1 MGDWKKCL
9 KERSIFYVK
18 RVTVCKEAIPPQAM
32 INNLEMDEAPFE
44 ELNTLELH
52 LISPILLFYKIVL
65 LPKSDQRAVHGP
77 VLCVKSGMTKTTN
90 ILPRNINDESFI
102 KVKLKKENWCTKA
115 AICSIL
121 CH

>member
-1 MGDWKKCL
+1 MCAVKGLCFEAKYTRKNLIQKMGDWKKCL

-65 LPKSDQRAVHGP
+65 LPKSDQRAVH
-77 VLCVKSGMTKTTN
+77 VQFCV
-90 ILPRNINDESFI
+90 
-102 KVKLKKENWCTKA
+102 
-115 AICSIL
+115 
-121 CH
+121 